1 MKKWLPLAVLIV
13 VAAILRLYKIGEV
26 PYGYTWDETSIT
38 YNAWGLSLW
47 NRDEWAERLPLAFR
61 SFGDYKAPLLFYV
74 LAVPFKLF
82 GLWIPLIRV
91 VSALFGIGLVVATY
105 FIAKHLFKS
114 YKNIGFLSGLLVAL
128 SPWAI
133 NFSRVGFEANVSLM
147 LVAVAVL
154 FFLKGLTNAKVQ
166 AVAML
171 FFAGSMYA
179 YHSAKI
185 TTPLLVV
192 LMGFIYR
199 KSLFR
204 TIKTTISSGIIFIVA
219 VIPLLYST
227 FFGRGFERGMTM
239 IFFDENHQM
248 RNGVSIATEFIQ
260 NIGRQVSPSFMIG
273 GIDAVGLRHLT
284 PGYGIIYGIELPFL
298 ILGLIALLKKKSSER
313 ILLLGWLV
321 LGVLP
326 AVLSHQTPHAVRSIL
341 MMPALQLITAFG
353 WIQYVHF
360 ARPQTSIVKKGLIG
374 MPVVVLG
381 ISVVGYLT
389 TYYGSYAIK
398 SAYDFQVG
406 YRQALEIARDL
417 GRTKEKIIV
426 TDAYGQPYVYV
437 LLTNKITPQEFL
449 SGALANYEFHAVTWP
464 YGKPKSVVVGTPKE
478 IPVTDP
484 AVEAL
489 VTIPGTK
496 EVVFV
501 IATTPDEQK

>member
-13 VAAILRLYKIGEV
+13 VAAALRLYKIGEV

-74 LAVPFKLF
+74 LAIPFKVF
-82 GLWIPLIRV
+82 GLWVPLIRV
-91 VSALFGIGLVVATY
+91 LSAIFGIGLVVTTY

-114 YKNIGFLSGLLVAL
+114 DNNMGIISGLLVAL

-133 NFSRVGFEANVSLM
+133 NFSRVGFEANLSLL
-147 LVAVAVL
+147 LVAAAVL
-154 FFLKGLTNAKVQ
+154 FFLKGLGNTKAQVI
-166 AVAML
+166 AML

-185 TTPLLVV
+185 TAPILLMLLVWV
-192 LMGFIYR
+192 YR
-199 KSLFR
+199 KTLR
-204 TIKTTISSGIIFIVA
+204 TKIKTTAWSLLLFTLAIA
-219 VIPLLYST
+219 PLLYST
-227 FFGRGFERGMTM
+227 FFGKGFERGMTM

-248 RNGVSIATEFIQ
+248 RNSRSILTEFMQ
-260 NIGRQVSPSFMIG
+260 NVQHQLSTSFIIG
-273 GIDAVGLRHLT
+273 GVDAVGLRHLT

-313 ILLLGWLV
+313 ILLVGWLV
-321 LGVLP
+321 IGVLP
-326 AVLSHQTPHAVRSIL
+326 AILSHQTPHAVRSIL

-353 WIQYVHF
+353 WMKCVHYV
-360 ARPQTSIVKKGLIG
+360 RPENSIAQKGLVG
-374 MPVVVLG
+374 LSAVVLT
-381 ISVVGYLT
+381 ISVMGYLT
-389 TYYGSYAIK
+389 TYYGSYAINA
-398 SAYDFQVG
+398 AYDFQFG
-406 YRQALEIARDL
+406 YRQALEIASNL
-417 GRTKEKIIV
+417 GRTRDKIIV
-426 TDAYGQPYVYV
+426 TDTYGQPYVYV

-464 YGKPKSVVVGTPKE
+464 YGKPNSVVVGTPKE
-478 IPVTDP
+478 IPINDP

-489 VTIPGTK
+489 VKIPGTQ

-501 IATTPDEQK
+501 IATTPNEQK

>member
-13 VAAILRLYKIGEV
+13 VAAVLRLYKIGEI

-38 YNAWGLSLW
+38 YNSWGLSLW

-82 GLWIPLIRV
+82 GLWVPLIRV
-91 VSALFGIGLVVATY
+91 VSAISGIGLVVAAY

-114 YKNIGFLSGLLVAL
+114 HKNIGLLSGLLVAL

-133 NFSRVGFEANVSLM
+133 NFSRVGFEANLSLM
-147 LVAVAVL
+147 MVAVAVL
-154 FFLKGLTNAKVQ
+154 FFLKGLTNAKMQ
-166 AVAML
+166 AFAML

-185 TTPLLVV
+185 TTPLL
-192 LMGFIYR
+192 LMLMTWVYR
-199 KSLFR
+199 KTLL
-204 TIKTTISSGIIFIVA
+204 TKIKTTAASLVFFVFAIA
-219 VIPLLYST
+219 PLLYST

-239 IFFDENHQM
+239 IFFDDNHQL
-248 RNGVSIATEFIQ
+248 RNSGSIVAEFMQ
-260 NIGRQVSPSFMIG
+260 NVQNQLSMSFVIG
-273 GIDAVGLRHLT
+273 GVDAVGLRHLT
-284 PGYGIIYGIELPFL
+284 PGYGIIYSIELPFL
-298 ILGLIALLKKKSSER
+298 IIGLIALLKKKSSER
-313 ILLLGWLV
+313 ILLIGWLV
-321 LGVLP
+321 VGVLP
-326 AVLSHQTPHAVRSIL
+326 AILSHQTPHAVRSIL
-341 MMPALQLITAFG
+341 MMPALQLITAVGCMQF
-353 WIQYVHF
+353 VHYL
-360 ARPQTSIVKKGLIG
+360 RPQNSIMRMGLAG
-374 MPVVVLG
+374 VPVVMLG
-381 ISVVGYLT
+381 ISVVGYVA
-389 TYYGSYAIK
+389 TYYGSYAIN

-406 YRQALEIARDL
+406 YREALEIASDL
-417 GRTKEKIIV
+417 GRTRDKIIV

-464 YGKPKSVVVGTPKE
+464 YGKPNSVVVGTPKE

-484 AVEAL
+484 AVESL
-489 VTIPGTK
+489 VMIPGTE

-501 IATTPDEQK
+501 IATTPNEQK